1 MSESSPLV
9 ALIRDYLQ
17 HHGPVAFPWFME
29 QALYHPE
36 YGYYTSARLRIGKQ
50 GDYYTNVSVGHLYG
64 QLLAGQLVE
73 MWKLLGKPSRFTVV
87 EQGAEDGQLAFDILS
102 AIREE
107 SREAGQCI
115 HYTILEPTP
124 AKQRQQQA
132 RLEPLFFAKMRW
144 LPGLADLEGVT
155 GAFISNEL

>member
-17 HHGPVAFPWFME
+17 RHGPVAFSWFME

-50 GDYYTNVSVGHLYG
+50 GGCYTNVSVCHLYG
-64 QLLAGQLVE
+64 QLLGGQLVE

-87 EQGAEDGQLAFDILS
+87 EQGAEDGQLACDNLS
-102 AIREE
+102 A
-107 SREAGQCI
+107 SREDFSKAGQCSN
-115 HYTILEPTP
+115 YTILEPTP
-124 AKQRQQQA
+124 AKQRQEQA
-132 RLEPLFFAKMRW
+132 RLESLFFAKMRW
-144 LPGLADLEGVT
+144 LPGLADLEG
-155 GAFISNEL
+155 